1 MDHADSHLTLTAV
14 PGFQVGHF
22 THASGTTG
30 STVIL
35 GPPAGFSGSG
45 LVLGG
50 GPATREYALLDPA
63 RMMNRLDALLLT
75 GGSAFGLAAADGVM
89 RWLLEQGRGY
99 ETMGGRVPIVPAAA
113 IFDLMVARDGY
124 RPDAEAGYAAAAA
137 ANGEPVAE
145 GAVGA
150 GAGASAGAYLGFD
163 RAVRTGIG
171 SIALRLETAAGVV
184 TVGAL
189 VVANPAGD
197 IYGSDTGM
205 LLAGQGL
212 PAVEI
217 ARLLSGLQD
226 RHNTTLVAVATD
238 APLSKAEAASLSV
251 SAHAGLAR
259 AIRPSHTPFDGDTA
273 FVLSSGQGPSV
284 PPAVLAVLVQEV
296 VMRALERSAAAGTRP
311 AFA

>member
-1 MDHADSHLTLTAV
+1 MHNADSPNQTLTAV
-14 PGFQVGHF
+14 PGFEVGHY
-22 THASGTTG
+22 THPDGTTG

-35 GPPAGFSGSG
+35 GPPEGMSASG

-63 RMMNRLDALLLT
+63 RMMNRIDALLLT

-89 RWLLEQGRGY
+89 RWLLEQGRGF

-113 IFDLMVARDGY
+113 IYDLMVATGGS
-124 RPDAEAGYAAAAA
+124 RPDAAAGYAAATAA
-137 ANGEPVAE
+137 SGAAVPE

-171 SIALRLETAAGVV
+171 SAALQHETAAGAV

-197 IYGSDTGM
+197 IYSAGTGQ

-212 PAVEI
+212 SATEI
-217 ARLLSGLQD
+217 AAALSGMAERQ
-226 RHNTTLVAVATD
+226 NTTLVAVATD
-238 APLSKAEAASLSV
+238 APLSKSEAAGLAV

-259 AIRPSHTPFDGDTA
+259 AVRPSHTPFDGDTA
-273 FVLSSGQGPSV
+273 FVLSSGLGHPV
-284 PPAVLAVLVQEV
+284 PPAVMAVLVQEV
-296 VMRALERSAAAGTRP
+296 VTRALERSAVAGQS
-311 AFA
+311 